1 MNSERDNLESER
13 WNMNM
18 QMQSQVRN
26 NNNVNMNQIKSPNIQ
41 QPRIFERKSVNKQFD
56 RAEGT
61 NSNVINTE
69 STRHTDNNTTERT
82 TERSNEG

>member
-1 MNSERDNLESER
+1 MNSERDNIETER

-18 QMQSQVRN
+18 QMQSHVRN

-61 NSNVINTE
+61 NINVINTE

-82 TERSNEG
+82 TERSNES